1 MVAWQPWM
9 QKDFYLP
16 QGICSA
22 GWHQFQPLRTM
33 LTVHLH
39 QLHFYGYHGL
49 YAGEELAGNS
59 FEVNLDVT
67 YDPSRSQMNNLATL
81 ISYEE
86 LFRIVQ
92 QRMNYPT
99 PLLEELAQAIVM
111 TIKHEFAQVLEIKIS
126 IFKLQAPIEQLQGKV
141 GISFLR
147 KFEP

>member
-1 MVAWQPWM
+1 MS
-9 QKDFYLP
+9 
-16 QGICSA
+16 SA
-22 GWHQFQPLRTM
+22 IGYQLQSTTIM

-39 QLHFYGYHGL
+39 HLHFYGYHGL

-59 FEVNLDVT
+59 FEINLDVT
-67 YDPSRSQMNNLATL
+67 YDPGRSQMNDLSAL
-81 ISYEE
+81 ISYED

-111 TIKHEFAQVLEIKIS
+111 TIKHQFAQIQEVKIS

-147 KFEP
+147 KFDH

>member
-1 MVAWQPWM
+1 
-9 QKDFYLP
+9 
-16 QGICSA
+16 
-22 GWHQFQPLRTM
+22 M

-49 YAGEELAGNS
+49 YAGEALAGNT

-67 YDPSRSQMNNLATL
+67 YDPARSQMNDLATL
-81 ISYEE
+81 ISYED

-111 TIKHEFAQVLEIKIS
+111 AVKHQFAQVQEVKIS

-147 KFEP
+147 KFEH